1 MEQLKTS
8 AFGGGPPNSSEAT
21 CLHTIPSFHACI
33 APLSH
38 STWEGAGG
46 KCVQVGLFRGRF
58 SSFHWNFQRA
68 KSPRDTGCPPLPPPR
83 LSPPPPRPATARE
96 PLRSRRGSRK
106 LLDFPVSAA
115 IARNRN
121 PDPAPSAPSRRTRRR
136 TRGWE
141 LGAGGWGLRAGGC
154 GLRACL
160 RGGSEGAA
168 GAAPPPLAGPRR
180 RWGALRVT
188 RLGRPPTPADIV
200 PSGSI
205 PPSPPTGKLRPSLIR
220 SLWLQRRAE

>member
-141 LGAGGWGLRAGGC
+141 LGAGGWGLRTK
-154 GLRACL
+154 GLPEGRVR
-160 RGGSEGAA
+160 RGGRSGPSPTGRAEAEVGSPQSDPAR
-168 GAAPPPLAGPRR
+168 AP
-180 RWGALRVT
+180 T
-188 RLGRPPTPADIV
+188 V